1 MPSVESY
8 PGMTLNTSDINDDL
22 NTIQN
27 SMNITITPEK
37 TPKKTIDDILETNI
51 RNLEDF
57 VDSKVINIYK
67 RPWTKLE
74 SRLKTIKIKEFV
86 SSKIQ
91 DKTYET
97 EEADEMYKNL
107 IKDIQ
112 LSKKRYKVNYS
123 VDDTCIMEVTKIK
136 SKS

>member
-8 PGMTLNTSDINDDL
+8 PSMTLNTSDINDDL
-22 NTIQN
+22 NTIQS

-37 TPKKTIDDILETNI
+37 SPKKTIDDILETNI
-51 RNLEDF
+51 KNLENY

-97 EEADEMYKNL
+97 EEANEMSKNL

-112 LSKKRYKVNYS
+112 LSKKKYKVNYS
-123 VDDTCIMEVTKIK
+123 VDDTCIVEVTKIK